1 MQVKQFIADLGNN
14 DKKVYTVFYNEDG
27 KVLQIDILYFKVVY
41 VAGIKLEVK
50 SEETIY
56 AVEAENEFYN
66 ISDLNL
72 EVLEQIWIK
81 FEEWYDEQYK

>member
-1 MQVKQFIADLGNN
+1 MQVKQFIVDLENN
-14 DKKVYTVFYNEDG
+14 NKKVYTVFYNEDG
-27 KVLQIDILYFKVVY
+27 KVLQVDLLYFRD
-41 VAGIKLEVK
+41 GKLEIE

-56 AVEAENEFYN
+56 SVEAENEFYN
-66 ISDLNL
+66 ISDINP

>member
-27 KVLQIDILYFKVVY
+27 KVLQIDLLYFRD
-41 VAGIKLEVK
+41 GKLEIE
-50 SEETIY
+50 SEKTIY
-56 AVEAENEFYN
+56 AIEAENEFYN

-72 EVLEQIWIK
+72 EVLEQIWVK
-81 FEEWYDEQYK
+81 YEEWYDEQYK

>member
-27 KVLQIDILYFKVVY
+27 KVLQIDILYFRN
-41 VAGIKLEVK
+41 GKLELE

-56 AVEAENEFYN
+56 AVEAENDFYQ
-66 ISDLNL
+66 ISDINPD
-72 EVLEQIWIK
+72 VLEKIWIK
-81 FEEWYDEQYK
+81 YEEEYDENFK

>member
-1 MQVKQFIADLGNN
+1 MQVKQFIADLDNN

-27 KVLQIDILYFKVVY
+27 KVLQIDILYFRN
-41 VAGIKLEVK
+41 GKLELE

-66 ISDLNL
+66 ISDLNP
-72 EVLEQIWIK
+72 EVLEQIWVK
-81 FEEWYDEQYK
+81 YEEWYDEQHK

>member
-27 KVLQIDILYFKVVY
+27 KVLQVDLLYFRD
-41 VAGIKLEVK
+41 GKLELE

-56 AVEAENEFYN
+56 AVEAENKFYQ

-72 EVLEQIWIK
+72 EVLEQIWVK
-81 FEEWYDEQYK
+81 YEEWYDENFK